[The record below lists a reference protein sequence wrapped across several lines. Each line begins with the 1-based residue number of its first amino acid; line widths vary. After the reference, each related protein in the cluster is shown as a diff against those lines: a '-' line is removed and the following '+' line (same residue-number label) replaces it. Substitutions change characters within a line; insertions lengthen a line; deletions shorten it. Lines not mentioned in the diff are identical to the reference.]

1 MEQRQLPE
9 DFKEFLKL
17 LNSNNVRYLL
27 VGGWAV
33 GFYGYSRVT
42 ADMDIFVGMSD
53 ENIHS
58 MRSALREF
66 GVPEFDKTMLTQ
78 KGNVFRI
85 GRTPLRI
92 EIINEISG
100 VSFEE
105 AFINRDHIALEDN
118 LRFPVIS
125 VEDLFKNKSSTGR
138 KKDEADLE
146 ELRKLIGK
154 EDAKNDPD

>member
-1 MEQRQLPE
+1 
-9 DFKEFLKL
+9 
-17 LNSNNVRYLL
+17 VRYLL

-42 ADMDIFVGMSD
+42 ADMDIFVGVSD
-53 ENIHS
+53 ENILS
-58 MRSALREF
+58 MQSALREF
-66 GVPEFDKTMLTQ
+66 GVPEFDRTMLTV

-92 EIINEISG
+92 KTINEISG

-105 AFINRDHIALEDN
+105 AFINRNHIKLEDN
-118 LRFPVIS
+118 LRIPVIS

-138 KKDEADLE
+138 KKDQADLE
-146 ELRKLIGK
+146 ELRRLIGK
-154 EDAKNDPD
+154 EDAKNDKD

>member
-1 MEQRQLPE
+1 MQ
-9 DFKEFLKL
+9 
-17 LNSNNVRYLL
+17 
-27 VGGWAV
+27 
-33 GFYGYSRVT
+33 
-42 ADMDIFVGMSD
+42 
-53 ENIHS
+53 
-58 MRSALREF
+58 SALREF
-66 GVPEFDKTMLTQ
+66 GVPEFERTMLTL

-105 AFINRDHIALEDN
+105 AFINRDHIELEDN
-118 LRFPVIS
+118 LRIPVIS

-146 ELRKLIGK
+146 ELRKLLGK
-154 EDAKNDPD
+154 EDAKNDTD

>member
-1 MEQRQLPE
+1 MDQTQLPE
-9 DFKEFLKL
+9 DFREFLIL

-42 ADMDIFVGMSD
+42 ADMDIFIGISD
-53 ENIHS
+53 ENVLS
-58 MRSALREF
+58 MQKALREF
-66 GVPEFDKTMLTQ
+66 GVPEFDRTVLTLT
-78 KGNVFRI
+78 GNVFRI

-100 VSFEE
+100 VSFDE
-105 AFINRDHIALEDN
+105 AFIKRDHIELADN
-118 LRFPVIS
+118 LRIPVIS

-138 KKDEADLE
+138 IKDEADLE
-146 ELRKLIGK
+146 ELRKLMGK
-154 EDAKNDPD
+154 ENAKNDKD